1 MKPKFLIPILS
12 AFAVLLLI
20 SSCQKSNPSTEF
32 PRVEHYDYT
41 VVHKW
46 NELFLQIDKDALGFR
61 PGPGPRALA
70 YMGIAA
76 YEVCIPG
83 MPKYKSLKGLPQ
95 FQGSGIPDY
104 NGKADLHYPTAVNA
118 AYAFLMSR
126 MFEKVQFFSG
136 NGSIGKHLTNAE
148 AQQLIENLKN
158 SLEAEY
164 KRETTA
170 ERFNNSKAWG
180 EEVARAVWQWSTT
193 DRYGH
198 EAYLNPLNN
207 DPAKFPYYNWREKSL
222 DANGNRIPGKW
233 VPTNDNPDGGM
244 FPFWGNVRTFA
255 TNNTQLLSRPPVP
268 YYLPGTTTVNPRWHA
283 DNMEVYATTTG
294 RTYEDEWIAEFWSD
308 DLFGLTFAPPPRF
321 MAIMDQIFV
330 QKNST
335 LEEAVYA
342 AALMGIT
349 LNDCAVVC
357 WNSKWT
363 YNTERPEHYI
373 KDNVDPNWE
382 SMLDHPYTGAKG
394 LTPAFP
400 AYPSGHSTFGGGG
413 AWALATVFG
422 NNTFFTDRCHEGR
435 TEFLGAP
442 REFYSF
448 SVMGREDAISRIPLG
463 VHIRIDCE
471 EGVRLGEE
479 IGRRVQNLPWRK

>member
-136 NGSIGKHLTNAE
+136 NGSIGKHITNAE

-158 SLEAEY
+158 SLETEY

-233 VPTNDNPDGGM
+233 VPC
-244 FPFWGNVRTFA
+244 A
-255 TNNTQLLSRPPVP
+255 LSRPTIPSCFPDLPYLTICPERPRSTPGGMRTTWRFMQPPPVAP
-268 YYLPGTTTVNPRWHA
+268 T
-283 DNMEVYATTTG
+283 
-294 RTYEDEWIAEFWSD
+294 RTSGS
-308 DLFGLTFAPPPRF
+308 LNSGLT
-321 MAIMDQIFV
+321 
-330 QKNST
+330 
-335 LEEAVYA
+335 
-342 AALMGIT
+342 
-349 LNDCAVVC
+349 
-357 WNSKWT
+357 
-363 YNTERPEHYI
+363 
-373 KDNVDPNWE
+373 
-382 SMLDHPYTGAKG
+382 
-394 LTPAFP
+394 
-400 AYPSGHSTFGGGG
+400 TF
-413 AWALATVFG
+413 LV
-422 NNTFFTDRCHEGR
+422 
-435 TEFLGAP
+435 
-442 REFYSF
+442 
-448 SVMGREDAISRIPLG
+448 
-463 VHIRIDCE
+463 
-471 EGVRLGEE
+471 
-479 IGRRVQNLPWRK
+479 